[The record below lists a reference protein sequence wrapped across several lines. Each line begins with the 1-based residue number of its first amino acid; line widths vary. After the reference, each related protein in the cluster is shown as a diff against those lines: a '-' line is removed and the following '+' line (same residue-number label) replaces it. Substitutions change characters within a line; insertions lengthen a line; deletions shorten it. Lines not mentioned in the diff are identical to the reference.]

1 MNQNQ
6 QPPAIKFNYSALDSV
21 RLGMPADSGL
31 AEAVKSSGAKRV
43 LLLGSS
49 SLASQTDNFAA
60 IKYAVQATGKNVE
73 LKSF

>member
-6 QPPAIKFNYSALDSV
+6 QPSAIQFNYSALDSV
-21 RLGMPADSGL
+21 RLGVPANRGL
-31 AEAVKSSGAKRV
+31 AEAVKSSDATRV

-60 IKYAVQATGKNVE
+60 IKHAVQATGK
-73 LKSF
+73 KR